1 MLLEF
6 TLVNMEEEEGDRLK
20 SILGKCHFIV
30 RLTSFSLTRN
40 ASVTFFP
47 LRASPPF
54 LKSFLPILTVFSF
67 DTGPA
72 FCANGPILVPPSWSG
87 GSSANGS
94 SGSGVKVPSSL
105 NNSGGGAAYHKN
117 GNVEIR
123 FDVLN
128 YRINPNP
135 FFWINVSGKRY

>member
-1 MLLEF
+1 MLVEL
-6 TLVNMEEEEGDRLK
+6 TLVSMEEEEGDILK
-20 SILGKCHFIV
+20 SILGRCHFIV
-30 RLTSFSLTRN
+30 RFTSFSLTRN

-54 LKSFLPILTVFSF
+54 LKSFLPILTVFSL

-72 FCANGPILVPPSWSG
+72 FCANGPSLAGPIWIG
-87 GSSANGS
+87 RSSFNGS

-117 GNVEIR
+117 EIT
-123 FDVLN
+123 L
-128 YRINPNP
+128 
-135 FFWINVSGKRY
+135 FFARLKKF